1 MKNNSE
7 IIKTE
12 ILRIINESGKIRS
25 TELVKRVTKSMGN
38 EKIVYR
44 KISELIESGEIE
56 KKIHSKDHIEYDL
69 VNLEESANNQLKK
82 MHQELEIIFEEMQ
95 SFDITYKEK
104 EIMFQERLRVVIH
117 FIHTIQSIDGI
128 MKILSFYP
136 TFKKDK
142 MFSQIKRKINDCWEL
157 IMNIIVHQEE
167 EEFLNQTLSNM
178 RVLQLNSKN
187 LN

>member
-7 IIKTE
+7 IIKIE
-12 ILRIINESGKIRS
+12 ILRVINENGKIRG
-25 TELVKRVTKSMGN
+25 TELVKRVTKSVGS

-44 KISELIESGEIE
+44 EISKLVESGEIE

-69 VNLEESANNQLKK
+69 VNLQESANNQLKK
-82 MHQELEIIFEEMQ
+82 IFKELKIFFDEMQ
-95 SFDITYKEK
+95 NFDAMSKEK
-104 EIMFQERLRVVIH
+104 EIFFQERLRIVIH
-117 FIHTIQSIDGI
+117 FIHTIQSLDGI

-142 MFSQIKRKINDCWEL
+142 MFSQINRKINDCWEL
-157 IMNIIVHQEE
+157 IMSIIVHQED
-167 EEFLNQTLSNM
+167 EFLNQILSNM
-178 RVLQLNSKN
+178 RVLQLTSKN

>member
-7 IIKTE
+7 IIKIE
-12 ILRIINESGKIRS
+12 ILRIINENGKIRG
-25 TELVKRVTKSMGN
+25 TELVKRVTKSVGS

-44 KISELIESGEIE
+44 EISELVESGEIE
-56 KKIHSKDHIEYDL
+56 KKIYSKDHIEYDL
-69 VNLEESANNQLKK
+69 VDLQESANNQLKK
-82 MHQELEIIFEEMQ
+82 MFEEIKIIFDEIND
-95 SFDITYKEK
+95 FDIASKEK
-104 EIMFQERLRVVIH
+104 EIILQERLRIVIH

-142 MFSQIKRKINDCWEL
+142 MFSQINRKINDCWEL
-157 IMNIIVHQEE
+157 IMSIIVHQEE
-167 EEFLNQTLSNM
+167 EFLNKILSNM

>member
-7 IIKTE
+7 IIKIE
-12 ILRIINESGKIRS
+12 ILRIINENGKIRG
-25 TELVKRVTKSMGN
+25 TELVKRVTKSVGS

-44 KISELIESGEIE
+44 EISELVESGEIE
-56 KKIHSKDHIEYDL
+56 RKIYSKDHIEYDL
-69 VNLEESANNQLKK
+69 VNLQESANNQLKK
-82 MHQELEIIFEEMQ
+82 MFKELKIILDEIND
-95 SFDITYKEK
+95 FDIVSKEN
-104 EIMFQERLRVVIH
+104 EIMFQERLRIVIH
-117 FIHTIQSIDGI
+117 FIHTVQSIDGI

-142 MFSQIKRKINDCWEL
+142 MFSQINRKINDCWEL
-157 IMNIIVHQEE
+157 IMNIMVHQEE
-167 EEFLNQTLSNM
+167 GFLNKILSNM